1 MPKLFFFASSR
12 LCVPQ
17 NASHAKAQ
25 SFIATRF
32 GEGFKMTENEIAKM
46 IVDAAYH
53 IHVKLGP
60 GLLESAYESVLAYEL
75 KKRGLSVVRQQPIPV
90 VYDELQFDEGFRA
103 DLIVNDLVIIELK
116 SVEKIHPVHK
126 KQLLTYLRLAD
137 RRLGLLI
144 NFGEALI
151 KDGISRIANNLREES
166 ND

>member
-1 MPKLFFFASSR
+1 
-12 LCVPQ
+12 
-17 NASHAKAQ
+17 
-25 SFIATRF
+25 
-32 GEGFKMTENEIAKM
+32 MTENEIAKM

-60 GLLESAYESVLAYEL
+60 GLLESVYESVLAYEL